1 MEWSSRVD
9 FESPALST
17 ECVIGNVKTRLL
29 VLGNATSKGVPD
41 VKRFTLLS
49 LCLGLTLSLI
59 PHTASAQNG
68 GAPAASGQ
76 PKRTIGLIDMAHLF
90 KEYKKFGDLREQL
103 RNDIKASDEQAKA
116 MGENIQNLQRQ
127 LKDGTY
133 KEGSPEYQQL
143 ESKLISQGTQ
153 FETFRK
159 TQQRDFLRRESKI
172 YKDVYLEVVEAVGQ
186 YASYYNYDVIVR
198 FSRDNVGETDNAQ
211 ELIQNMNRQ
220 VVWHNNGID
229 ITDAVLKYL
238 NQRYTPVAGNPE
250 GAAPKK

>member
-1 MEWSSRVD
+1 MKK
-9 FESPALST
+9 L
-17 ECVIGNVKTRLL
+17 
-29 VLGNATSKGVPD
+29 
-41 VKRFTLLS
+41 TLWS
-49 LCLGLTLSLI
+49 LCLGLTLSLL
-59 PHTASAQNG
+59 PATASAQG
-68 GAPAASGQ
+68 GGQPAASSQ
-76 PKRTIGLIDMAHLF
+76 PKRSIGLIDMALLF

-116 MGENIQNLQRQ
+116 MGEQLQALQRQ

-153 FETFRK
+153 FETYRK

-172 YKDVYLEVVEAVGQ
+172 YKDVYMEVVEAVGQ
-186 YASYYNYDVIVR
+186 YAAYYNYDVIVR
-198 FSRDNVGETDNAQ
+198 FSRESIEETDNAQ

-220 VVWHNNGID
+220 IVWHNTSSGID

-238 NQRYTPVAGNPE
+238 NQRYTPVANKPAE
-250 GAAPKK
+250 GGSTR

>member
-1 MEWSSRVD
+1 M
-9 FESPALST
+9 
-17 ECVIGNVKTRLL
+17 KQ
-29 VLGNATSKGVPD
+29 
-41 VKRFTLLS
+41 FTLLS

-59 PHTASAQNG
+59 PASASAQ
-68 GAPAASGQ
+68 APAQPGASTQ
-76 PKRTIGLIDMAHLF
+76 PKRTIGLIDMAFLF

-116 MGENIQNLQRQ
+116 MGEQLQALQRQ

-143 ESKLISQGTQ
+143 ESKLIAQGTQ
-153 FETFRK
+153 FEAYRK

-172 YKDVYLEVVEAVGQ
+172 YKDIYMEVVEAVGQ

-198 FSRDNVGETDNAQ
+198 FSRDNVEETDNAQ

-238 NQRYTPVAGNPE
+238 NQRYTPVAANPAA
-250 GAAPKK
+250 GANPTK

>member
-1 MEWSSRVD
+1 M
-9 FESPALST
+9 
-17 ECVIGNVKTRLL
+17 
-29 VLGNATSKGVPD
+29 
-41 VKRFTLLS
+41 KRFTLLS

-59 PHTASAQNG
+59 PATTFAQ
-68 GAPAASGQ
+68 GQ
-76 PKRTIGLIDMAHLF
+76 PGAAPQEKRTIGLIDMAFLF

-103 RNDIKASDEQAKA
+103 RADIKNSDEQAKV
-116 MGENIQNLQRQ
+116 MGEQLQTLQRQ

-133 KEGSPEYQQL
+133 KEGTPEYQQL
-143 ESKLISQGTQ
+143 ESKLIAQSTQ

-186 YASYYNYDVIVR
+186 YASYYKYDVIVR
-198 FSRDNVGETDNAQ
+198 FSRDSVEETDNAQ

-238 NQRYTPVAGNPE
+238 NQRYTPVAANP
-250 GAAPKK
+250 AATAPK